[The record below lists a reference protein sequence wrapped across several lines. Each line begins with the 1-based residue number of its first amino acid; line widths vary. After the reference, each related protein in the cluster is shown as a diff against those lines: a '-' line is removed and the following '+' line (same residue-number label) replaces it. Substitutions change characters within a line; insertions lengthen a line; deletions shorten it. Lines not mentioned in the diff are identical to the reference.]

1 MKKQRRWRKSIVSLM
16 LASAMALPGVG
27 TAFAG
32 GDTLPPR
39 EGEQGYKGEHQPS
52 AHGYNRS
59 NILNWSPETD
69 GYGDFMQSK
78 VPLQERNEAFT
89 ATQANPLLDQEVQSL
104 SLMGDYGI
112 GFFDSFQYNDQFSQY
127 LFNFWQY
134 LDYHASWHGLAT
146 DPQSHD
152 LFTPGNPE
160 GQGTFEFG
168 VVNLPN
174 PAYTNAAHK
183 NGVKSLGCIF
193 FPRTEHTEDFVYQ
206 DENGRFP
213 IADKLVEM
221 AKYYGF
227 DGYFINAEEDLKP
240 EQMPLYEEF
249 CRAMTSQGIYVQVY
263 ASCLYGPDNES
274 NWGHMD
280 YGEKNAGAF
289 SNWLK
294 EPGEEIA
301 ANSLYMNPDPTKQQ
315 IDDSVTSMEALG
327 LDPKKVVFQT
337 LEAGQTGFS
346 GKRGTLFNTLDENL
360 VPRTGLAFLG
370 ADTCKNHLDEQVF
383 GHVGDNSYQYN
394 KRDDP
399 EYQKYVFARER
410 TWWSGALDQ
419 PYYEPMKTQQPDD
432 YFPEELCQE
441 ILDATTDPYQTA
453 NNPNRGQANEG
464 KDYQSWPGLA
474 AFISERSVIDGS
486 NFYTNFN
493 TGHGM
498 QYFVDGQVSND
509 NEWSNINIQ
518 DILPTWQWWIETDGT
533 RLDVDFDYGEKY
545 NPAFELN
552 QVGGYNGGSSLV
564 VKGTLD
570 AENTLRLYKTN
581 LAVNENTKVSVTYNK
596 TSATD
601 SAKMEL
607 AVIFKN
613 DPNTVVTFNVP
624 QANQQTDGWVTKD
637 ISLGDYAGEEIVSL
651 GFNFDPGKEAVEDY
665 QMNIGELKV
674 SDGSVEAPSAPTGLS
689 IDQFFETSETY
700 ISWDLDDYDDVQR
713 YNVYMKDSTG
723 KRTYLGGTYD
733 DIYYIKDLYDTQ
745 GDITIQVTAVGLDGT
760 ESAPAEVV
768 LQQENAVRD
777 IQVTQEVGAFDVSW
791 TNPEIDYDHAKV
803 EVSFESHPDDVYT
816 TEVAKGENQ
825 AALEIPIMDG
835 TNYTVRVSL
844 MDAEDQAIS
853 SMDQTGQLEDYFCH
867 PYDRDVVFS
876 NSLLSFQSPGV
887 NDWNKM
893 YAFYKGEPI
902 KFRSGNIGAIRGY
915 DDIRGILI
923 NDDYGVVEV
932 VLEDYAGNQSERV
945 RIPFHKDGMTCTAID
960 ETAFPDPALL
970 EAVKKVAE
978 TPADLLSI
986 TSLDLSNS
994 EVKDLTGLRYLR
1006 NLESLNLSNCTSLE
1020 VIQEQDLSLNVHL
1033 KEINLTGCTQL
1044 KAAFL
1049 ADTTLETITCDDV
1062 SALSQLY
1069 FLDVS
1074 GSRFDLSEG
1083 TPERQ
1088 FVDAIAAQAEGK
1100 GDFSVTL
1107 PNPVN
1112 LAYGMEAYDTNLYS
1126 TYNLFDGDIS
1136 NPMRCTWIPNIPS
1149 HITLKFDSP
1158 KEVLSYHMDLP
1169 NNDPSV
1175 GLKDFRL
1182 QGSEDGQTWTDLSII
1197 TGHTGESCTIMVEN
1211 PQAYT
1216 YYRFQIDG
1224 KIPETGPAKLTEL
1237 EMTGYGDVTFTAG
1250 VQYDNQRPV
1259 AYEKE
1264 MSETVRLEQ
1273 QAGAS
1278 YDLWNQLENNV
1289 TIHGN
1294 DIASLKGADFIDPDY
1309 DLDAAAQNKVQY
1321 MRVTGKDGSQLTNEI
1336 SLDQDGTY
1344 TVEYLTYQD
1353 AAYQVRTVATQ
1364 TVYVRGITTV
1374 LEAIIADAEE
1384 LLANGSL
1391 DNTMEAVVNEFNAA
1405 LANAK
1410 EIVVK
1415 DGATQ
1420 QEINDA
1426 TERLLKVMAKVDWK
1440 QGDKT
1445 ALQVAVD
1452 IANAIKPDLD
1462 LYVEAG
1468 KQEFLDALAK
1478 GEELLASGNAWD
1490 DEIKAATDELIE
1502 AMSNLRMAPN
1512 KDILNDMIAQAG
1524 AIDLSVYTADSA
1536 AALTNALAEAQAV
1549 AANANA
1555 TQAEVDAAANTL
1567 QAAMS
1572 GLVFVNGDENNA
1584 AEDNTTDNTAADNGT
1599 TETTTPVGEGTAPT
1613 KTGDAGAAGIAGL
1626 ALLSAAGVLFVLK
1639 SKKKN

>member
-1 MKKQRRWRKSIVSLM
+1 MKKRRKWRRSVISFM
-16 LASAMALPGVG
+16 LASAMVLPGVG

-52 AHGYNRS
+52 THGYNRA

-69 GYGDFMQSK
+69 GYAEFMRSK

-89 ATQANPLLDQEVQSL
+89 ATQANPLLDQEVESL

-134 LDYHASWHGLAT
+134 LDYHASWHGMAT
-146 DPQSHD
+146 DPQPHD

-160 GQGTFEFG
+160 GQGKFEFG

-213 IADKLVEM
+213 IADKLVEI

-240 EQMPLYEEF
+240 EQMPIYEEF
-249 CRAMTSQGIYVQVY
+249 CRAMTSQGIYIQAY
-263 ASCLYGPDNES
+263 ASCLYGPDNEDK
-274 NWGHMD
+274 WGTMD
-280 YGEKNAGAF
+280 YGEKNAGKF

-294 EPGEEIA
+294 GADDETIA

-370 ADTCKNHLDEQVF
+370 ADTSKNHLDEQVF
-383 GHVGDNSYQYN
+383 GHVGKNSYKYT
-394 KRDDP
+394 KRDNP

-419 PYYEPMKTQQPDD
+419 PYYEPFKTQQPDD

-441 ILDATTDPYQTA
+441 ILDATPDPYQTA
-453 NNPNRGQANEG
+453 NNPKRGQANEG
-464 KDYQSWPGLA
+464 EDYQSWPGLA

-518 DILPTWQWWIETDGT
+518 DILPTWQWWIETEGT

-545 NPAFELN
+545 SPAFELN

-564 VKGTLD
+564 VKGKLD

-581 LAVNENTKVSVTYNK
+581 LEVKENTKISVTYNK

-601 SAKMEL
+601 NSKMEL

-624 QANQQTDGWVTKD
+624 QANQETDGWVTKD

-651 GFNFDPGKEAVEDY
+651 GFNFDPGKETVEDY

-674 SDGSVEAPSAPTGLS
+674 SDGSVAAPSVPTGLS
-689 IDQFFETSETY
+689 IDESFETSETY
-700 ISWDLDDYDDVQR
+700 ISWDLDDYDAVQR
-713 YNVYMKDSTG
+713 YNVYMKDG
-723 KRTYLGGTYD
+723 DGNRTYLGGTYD
-733 DIYYIKDLYDTQ
+733 DIYYIKDLYDVQ
-745 GDITIQVTAVGLDGT
+745 GDITIQVTAVGKDGT

-768 LQQENAVRD
+768 LQQDKAVRD
-777 IQVTQEVGAFDVSW
+777 IQVTQEAGKFDISW
-791 TNPEIDYDHAKV
+791 TNPETDYDHA
-803 EVSFESHPDDVYT
+803 EVTVTFESHPDDVYT
-816 TEVAKGENQ
+816 AEAAKGETGIN
-825 AALEIPIMDG
+825 LEIPIMDG

-844 MDAEDQAIS
+844 MDAEGQVIGF
-853 SMDQTGQLEDYFCH
+853 MDQTGQLEDYYCH
-867 PYDRDVVFS
+867 PYDQDVRFA
-876 NSLLSFQSPGV
+876 NNLLSFAPPSV
-887 NDWNKM
+887 NDWSTM

-915 DDIRGILI
+915 DDMRGILI
-923 NDDYGVVEV
+923 NDDCGVVEV
-932 VLEDYAGNQSERV
+932 ELEDYAGNRSERV
-945 RIPFHKDGMTCTAID
+945 RVPFHKDGMTCAAID

-978 TPADLLSI
+978 TPADLPNV

-994 EVKDLTGLRYLR
+994 EVKELTGLRYLR

-1020 VIQEQDLSLNVHL
+1020 VIREQDLSLNVHL

-1044 KAAFL
+1044 KAASL
-1049 ADTTLETITCDDV
+1049 ADTTLETIVCEDV

-1083 TPERQ
+1083 TPERE
-1088 FVDAIAAQAEGK
+1088 FVDAVTAQAEGK
-1100 GDFSVTL
+1100 GDFTVPL
-1107 PNPVN
+1107 PNPTN
-1112 LAYGMEAYDTNLYS
+1112 LAYGMDVVDTNLSMTHY
-1126 TYNLFDGDIS
+1126 LFDGDTS
-1136 NPMRCTWIPNIPS
+1136 NPMRCVWIPKLPS
-1149 HITLKFDSP
+1149 HVTLQFDSP
-1158 KEVLSYHMDLP
+1158 KEVLSYHMDVP
-1169 NNDPSV
+1169 NDDPNV

-1182 QGSEDGQTWTDLSII
+1182 QGSIDGQQWTDLSVV
-1197 TGHTGESCTIMVEN
+1197 TGHTGESCTITVEN

-1224 KIPETGPAKLTEL
+1224 KVPASGPAKLTEL

-1250 VQYDNQRPV
+1250 VKYDNQRPA

-1264 MSETVRLEQ
+1264 MPETVRLEKQ
-1273 QAGAS
+1273 LGGT
-1278 YDLWNQLENNV
+1278 YDLTANLENNV

-1294 DIASLKGADFIDPDY
+1294 DLASLKGADFIDQDY
-1309 DLDAAAQNKVQY
+1309 DLDKVAQNKVQY
-1321 MRVTGKDGSQLTNEI
+1321 IRVTGNNGTQLTNEI
-1336 SLDQDGTY
+1336 SLDQDGAY
-1344 TVEYLTYQD
+1344 TVVYLTYKD
-1353 AAYQVRTVATQ
+1353 AGYQARTVATQ
-1364 TVYVRGITTV
+1364 TVYVRGVTTV
-1374 LEAIIADAEE
+1374 LEKIIAEAEE
-1384 LLANGSL
+1384 LLNNGAL
-1391 DNTMEAVVNEFNAA
+1391 DNTMEAVVEEFNEA
-1405 LANAK
+1405 LAHAK
-1410 EIVVK
+1410 EILAK
-1415 DGATQ
+1415 DDATQ

-1426 TERLLKVMAKVDWK
+1426 TKRLLDVMAKVDWK

-1452 IANAIKPDLD
+1452 IANTIKPDLD
-1462 LYVEAG
+1462 LYVEEG

-1490 DEIKAATDELIE
+1490 DEIQTATEELIK

-1512 KDILNDMIAQAG
+1512 KDILNDMIDKASG
-1524 AIDLSVYTADSA
+1524 LDLSDYTQDSA
-1536 AALTNALAEAQAV
+1536 AALTSALAEAQEV
-1549 AANANA
+1549 AADENA
-1555 TQAEVDAAANTL
+1555 TQEEVDEAADTL
-1567 QAAMS
+1567 EAAMN
-1572 GLVFVNGDENNA
+1572 GLVFVNSDENN
-1584 AEDNTTDNTAADNGT
+1584 NTQDDTISNPDD
-1599 TETTTPVGEGTAPT
+1599 TENAPVGDGTAPI
-1613 KTGDAGAAGIAGL
+1613 KTGDAGAAGLAGL
-1626 ALLSAAGVLFVLK
+1626 AVMSALGIVCMLRK
-1639 SKKKN
+1639 REK